1 MILSSSYNKLKKY
14 NYRAYADKMNLKI
27 RINLIIT
34 LLLALV
40 LILGAVMMIDNARE
54 DIRAEVDS
62 TTVLALHLL
71 DAEVLHYNSDY
82 TWANPDQKNKVDIFR
97 LQSLDNVR
105 HLRIEFFDSF
115 GRLRDSNRP
124 PTGHGTNSPPDWFE
138 KLMSKVSTSLKATH
152 RPIIVNNRILG
163 ELVVTPDPSYEI
175 AEIWHDTIGLLTLG
189 FVFFLLLNGM
199 VYWAV
204 DRALRP
210 LSNILNAL
218 TELEHGHLNARL
230 PAFSLPELSNISSKF
245 NAMAQTLEN
254 STLNNH
260 RLTQQIIRLQEDERK
275 NIAHDLHD
283 EIGQHLT
290 AIHIDASAI
299 LKAKNIAEAHDSAT
313 AISSVARQMM
323 EIVREMLQRL
333 RPAILD
339 ELGLQASL
347 HELIDNWRQRNRGV
361 SVSINISI
369 QLNNLNETIAIT
381 AYRIVQECLTNITKH
396 SNARLVTIKVEHQA
410 ELLKLSV
417 KDSGQGFDPQ
427 HIAKGFGLAGM
438 RERVEGLGGSF
449 QLIADLGSGVMIEV
463 SLPINIRA
471 LK

>member
-1 MILSSSYNKLKKY
+1 
-14 NYRAYADKMNLKI
+14 MNLKI

-34 LLLALV
+34 LMLALV
-40 LILGAVMMIDNARE
+40 MLIGAGVMIDNARE

-71 DAEVLHYNSDY
+71 DAEVSHYTSDY
-82 TWANPDQKNKVDIFR
+82 AWANSAAANKVTIFR
-97 LQSLDNVR
+97 LQNLDNVR

-124 PTGHGTNSPPDWFE
+124 PTSRGANSPPEWFE
-138 KLMSKVSTSLKATH
+138 NLMSKVSTSLKATH

-163 ELVVTPDPSYEI
+163 ELVITPDPSYEI
-175 AEIWHDTIGLLTLG
+175 AEIWHDTFGLMSLG
-189 FVFFLLLNGM
+189 VLFFFVLNGL

-210 LSNILNAL
+210 LNKILGAL
-218 TELEHGHLNARL
+218 NQLEHGHLEARL
-230 PAFSLPELSNISSKF
+230 PSFSLPELSSVSSKF

-290 AIHIDASAI
+290 AINIDASVI
-299 LKAKNIAEAHDSAT
+299 LKTDNILAAQASAM
-313 AISSVARQMM
+313 AISEVAMQMM
-323 EIVREMLQRL
+323 AIVREMLQRL
-333 RPAILD
+333 RPAMLD
-339 ELGLQASL
+339 ELGLSSSL
-347 HELIDNWRQRNRGV
+347 HELIETWRQRNSGINTN
-361 SVSINISI
+361 INISS
-369 QLNNLNETIAIT
+369 QLGDINEIIAIT
-381 AYRIVQECLTNITKH
+381 AYRIVQECLTNITKYA
-396 SNARLVTIKVEHQA
+396 NARLVTIKIERNA
-410 ELLKLSV
+410 DYLKVLV
-417 KDSGQGFDPQ
+417 KDNGQGFDAQ
-427 HIAKGFGLAGM
+427 LISQGFGLAGM

-449 QLIADLGSGVMIEV
+449 QLTTDLDTGVHIEA
-463 SLPINIRA
+463 SLPINI
-471 LK
+471 KVPK